1 MNNDYA
7 KRIDEARKYMEHD
20 ALCDVIGGHDN
31 GCTCG
36 MQAASDDLDAIIAS
50 VPLLTE
56 PWCEKGD
63 ACVCGGDTPQVRRTC
78 DYWVE
83 GKP

>member
-7 KRIDEARKYMEHD
+7 KSIAEAVKEAAADRAES
-20 ALCDVIGGHDN
+20 LIGSEDVSRVIR
-31 GCTCG
+31 
-36 MQAASDDLDAIIAS
+36 SLDLDAIIAS